1 MYNNVP
7 ITIGTL
13 MENEKQLSDLKL
25 ERKECEKCGAT
36 WINGKHV
43 WRGTGNISNS
53 SELDLAGLVC
63 NKHGNNECINPMKGK
78 EGGQTW
84 DYRRGYIDGI
94 YNEKKKQMEDMRD
107 KFSDL

>member
-1 MYNNVP
+1 MTDP
-7 ITIGTL
+7 DR
-13 MENEKQLSDLKL
+13 QFSDLKL

-36 WINGKHV
+36 WVNGQHV
-43 WRGTGNISNS
+43 WRGTGGSSDS

-63 NKHGNNECINPMKGK
+63 NKYGNNQCINPMKGK

-84 DYRRGYIDGI
+84 EYRAGYIDGVLS
-94 YNEKKKQMEDMRD
+94 EKRKQMEDMRD